1 MARKSMKKSK
11 KMRGGNADTA
21 TATASNVVPAEQHS
35 TLSSSDYNAG
45 ATATNA
51 NAATTP
57 ASATTAALDTKVG
70 GSKGDSAPVGPVPVP
85 SGPVTAGSALAPS
98 KFGGKKTLK
107 AGKKSRASKRTR
119 GNCDSK
125 AYCVKCKKMNTITNC
140 VNAVSS
146 NGRNMVKGTCAKCGT
161 KMNKF
166 V

>member
-21 TATASNVVPAEQHS
+21 TATASNVVPAVQTS
-35 TLSSSDYNAG
+35 GLQSSAY
-45 ATATNA
+45 TASVSGA

-57 ASATTAALDTKVG
+57 ASATAAALETKTG

-125 AYCVKCKKMNTITNC
+125 AYCVKCRKMNTITNC